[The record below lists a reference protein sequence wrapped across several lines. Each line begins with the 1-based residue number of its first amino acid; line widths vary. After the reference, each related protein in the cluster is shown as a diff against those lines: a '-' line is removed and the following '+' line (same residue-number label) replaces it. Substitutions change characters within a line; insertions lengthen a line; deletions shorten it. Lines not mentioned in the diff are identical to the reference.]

1 MRGERHKDGCAAGG
15 QAALD
20 LDLAVGQRQAGHKP
34 LLLLEVKA
42 AQLTVMLLGDTD
54 RLKHVVFQLLLG
66 APSVQHQKGNK
77 KHTLILALKFL
88 HKQKTLSF
96 LHDLGE
102 VCQDSRCFIFWEKE
116 EAIHHDELL
125 EHYLDGLK
133 MLMSIGY
140 ELRIDTIKNHTEI
153 PNRLSLEDLFLKI
166 YQSMMNVSSTYS
178 SQDYQ
183 NTIDFSVQP
192 ANFVTLT
199 VTECEPGVRGDTAT
213 GANKPAT
220 VETGLKIVVPL
231 FVNEGDKVRIDTR
244 TGEYMER
251 V

>member
-1 MRGERHKDGCAAGG
+1 MSVSRTLNSSLSIISLIACPICP
-15 QAALD
+15 
-20 LDLAVGQRQAGHKP
+20 LAPHIQIFRIISSSFK
-34 LLLLEVKA
+34 
-42 AQLTVMLLGDTD
+42 
-54 RLKHVVFQLLLG
+54 
-66 APSVQHQKGNK
+66 
-77 KHTLILALKFL
+77 
-88 HKQKTLSF
+88 LSF

-183 NTIDFSVQP
+183 NTIDDYFSLGFQ
-192 ANFVTLT
+192 L
-199 VTECEPGVRGDTAT
+199 G
-213 GANKPAT
+213 
-220 VETGLKIVVPL
+220 
-231 FVNEGDKVRIDTR
+231 IDLD
-244 TGEYMER
+244 EIIDHI
-251 V
+251 

>member
-1 MRGERHKDGCAAGG
+1 MSNSNLVHISWYNKVEVIFMN
-15 QAALD
+15 D
-20 LDLAVGQRQAGHKP
+20 LSKMYQVYVNKELQVNKNEILNVA
-34 LLLLEVKA
+34 
-42 AQLTVMLLGDTD
+42 
-54 RLKHVVFQLLLG
+54 RL
-66 APSVQHQKGNK
+66 
-77 KHTLILALKFL
+77 
-88 HKQKTLSF
+88 KQKTLSF

-140 ELRIDTIKNHTEI
+140 ELRIDTIKHHTEI

-183 NTIDFSVQP
+183 NTIDDYFSLGFQ
-192 ANFVTLT
+192 L
-199 VTECEPGVRGDTAT
+199 G
-213 GANKPAT
+213 
-220 VETGLKIVVPL
+220 
-231 FVNEGDKVRIDTR
+231 IDLD
-244 TGEYMER
+244 EIIDHI
-251 V
+251 

>member
-1 MRGERHKDGCAAGG
+1 MSNSNLVHISLYNSIEVIFIN
-15 QAALD
+15 D
-20 LDLAVGQRQAGHKP
+20 LSKMYQVYVNKELQVNKNEILNVA
-34 LLLLEVKA
+34 
-42 AQLTVMLLGDTD
+42 
-54 RLKHVVFQLLLG
+54 RL
-66 APSVQHQKGNK
+66 
-77 KHTLILALKFL
+77 
-88 HKQKTLSF
+88 KQKTLSF

-183 NTIDFSVQP
+183 NTIDDYFSLGFQ
-192 ANFVTLT
+192 L
-199 VTECEPGVRGDTAT
+199 G
-213 GANKPAT
+213 
-220 VETGLKIVVPL
+220 
-231 FVNEGDKVRIDTR
+231 IDLD
-244 TGEYMER
+244 EIIDHI
-251 V
+251 

>member
-1 MRGERHKDGCAAGG
+1 MN
-15 QAALD
+15 D
-20 LDLAVGQRQAGHKP
+20 LSKMYQVYVNKELQVNKNEILNVA
-34 LLLLEVKA
+34 
-42 AQLTVMLLGDTD
+42 
-54 RLKHVVFQLLLG
+54 RL
-66 APSVQHQKGNK
+66 
-77 KHTLILALKFL
+77 
-88 HKQKTLSF
+88 KQKTLSF

-116 EAIHHDELL
+116 EAILHDELL

-183 NTIDFSVQP
+183 NTIDDYFSLGFQ
-192 ANFVTLT
+192 L
-199 VTECEPGVRGDTAT
+199 G
-213 GANKPAT
+213 
-220 VETGLKIVVPL
+220 
-231 FVNEGDKVRIDTR
+231 IDLD
-244 TGEYMER
+244 EIIDHI
-251 V
+251 

>member
-1 MRGERHKDGCAAGG
+1 MSNSNLVHISWYNKVEVIFMN
-15 QAALD
+15 D
-20 LDLAVGQRQAGHKP
+20 LSKMYQVYVNKELQVNKNEILNVA
-34 LLLLEVKA
+34 
-42 AQLTVMLLGDTD
+42 
-54 RLKHVVFQLLLG
+54 RL
-66 APSVQHQKGNK
+66 
-77 KHTLILALKFL
+77 
-88 HKQKTLSF
+88 KQKTLSF

-183 NTIDFSVQP
+183 NTIDDYFSLGFQ
-192 ANFVTLT
+192 L
-199 VTECEPGVRGDTAT
+199 G
-213 GANKPAT
+213 
-220 VETGLKIVVPL
+220 
-231 FVNEGDKVRIDTR
+231 IDLD
-244 TGEYMER
+244 EIIDHI
-251 V
+251 

>member
-1 MRGERHKDGCAAGG
+1 MSNSNLVHISWYNKVEVIFMN
-15 QAALD
+15 D
-20 LDLAVGQRQAGHKP
+20 LSKMYQVYVNKELQVNKNEILNVA
-34 LLLLEVKA
+34 
-42 AQLTVMLLGDTD
+42 
-54 RLKHVVFQLLLG
+54 RL
-66 APSVQHQKGNK
+66 
-77 KHTLILALKFL
+77 
-88 HKQKTLSF
+88 KQKTLSF

-183 NTIDFSVQP
+183 NTIDDYFSLGFQ
-192 ANFVTLT
+192 L
-199 VTECEPGVRGDTAT
+199 G
-213 GANKPAT
+213 
-220 VETGLKIVVPL
+220 
-231 FVNEGDKVRIDTR
+231 IDL
-244 TGEYMER
+244 EEIIDHI
-251 V
+251 